1 MVEMKTGEGAAY
13 IQKWCHSGSWHLTG
27 QYYPDADADA
37 DDADAD
43 ADACNEWLLV
53 TMQTAGN
60 FQEKWD
66 FPPSGILKQEVLD
79 PAPLYLKILEQ
90 NHQNPRGRQNH
101 LYTRTTACTRI
112 AKNITF
118 TWRTPDS
125 PNQNEEAA
133 RRRQHKKST

>member
-1 MVEMKTGEGAAY
+1 MAVQLNHWNNTETSSIELLKWEPVGEGAAY

-43 ADACNEWLLV
+43 ADAGDVWDDGSSSNEWLLV

-79 PAPLYLKILEQ
+79 PAPLYLKIL
-90 NHQNPRGRQNH
+90 
-101 LYTRTTACTRI
+101 
-112 AKNITF
+112 
-118 TWRTPDS
+118 
-125 PNQNEEAA
+125 
-133 RRRQHKKST
+133 